1 MSVFLTP
8 FNLNIADHAQIVT
21 RQSASLA
28 GQIASPM
35 LDVDHNTICKFDS
48 KIGGFMQVA
57 DKLRHIRDILM
68 NNVGKIGPESN
79 V

>member
-1 MSVFLTP
+1 MTLSKTRLIP
-8 FNLNIADHAQIVT
+8 GQIVT

-28 GQIASPM
+28 GHIASPM

-48 KIGGFMQVA
+48 KIGGFMQVV
-57 DKLRHIRDILM
+57 DKLRHLRSVLM
-68 NNVGKIGPESN
+68 GQEGSTSGPASN